1 MKILILTC
9 ATGEGHNSA
18 GKAIMEQAQKH
29 GDACEMVNAFQFLPK
44 GEAKIVTKSHSFIA
58 ANIPK
63 IFGAG
68 SKAAESVSQR
78 VIYTLCAQGA
88 SKIYKFLQLG
98 GYDIIICV
106 HAISALMITHAKKKF
121 RIPQPVCFVA
131 TDYSVVPGVSEMNM
145 DAYFIPVGFK
155 DKFVSFGVPE
165 RLICETGIPVGERFY
180 IKREKYEAREALGLP
195 DDKRIAMLMCGSL
208 GCRSMIS
215 IARRFSEISSDDQ
228 MLVIICGNN
237 KRVKNRLEEENLRN
251 TMVIGY
257 TTEVDMYMD
266 AVDLLI
272 SKAGGLTST
281 EALSKRL
288 PTLCVNIIPYLE
300 SQNQDYMVD
309 RGFAF
314 GVDKADKAA
323 AAACELLGNDEKLS
337 EIRLNIE
344 SGFIENSAAYLY
356 RCLSALLKPVSE
368 NLR

>member
-9 ATGEGHNSA
+9 STGEGHNSA
-18 GKAIMEQAQKH
+18 GKAILEQAEKH
-29 GDACEMVNAFQFLPK
+29 GDSCEMVNAFQFLPK
-44 GEAKIVTKSHSFIA
+44 GEAKIVTKGHSFIA

-63 IFGAG
+63 VFGAG
-68 SKAAESVSQR
+68 YKAAENVSQK

-88 SKIYKFLQLG
+88 GRIYRFLQQG

-106 HAISALMITHAKKKF
+106 HVISALMITHAKKKF

-131 TDYSVVPGVSEMNM
+131 TDYSVVPGIKETNM

-155 DKFVSFGVPE
+155 DRFASAGIPE

-180 IKREKYEAREALGLP
+180 IKRDKNEARRSLGLP
-195 DDKRIAMLMCGSL
+195 EDKKIAMLMCGSM
-208 GCRSMIS
+208 GCRLMVS
-215 IARRFSEISSDDQ
+215 IARLFSEISGPDQ

-237 KRVKNRLEEENLRN
+237 KRVKNRLQEENLKN
-251 TMVIGY
+251 TLVVGFS
-257 TTEVDMYMD
+257 TKVDMYMD

-288 PTLCVNIIPYLE
+288 PTLCVNIIPNLE

-309 RGFAF
+309 RGFAL
-314 GVDKADKAA
+314 GVDKADEAA
-323 AAACELLGNDEKLS
+323 AAACELLGNDEKLA
-337 EIRLNIE
+337 EIRHNIE
-344 SGFIENSAAYLY
+344 TGFIEDSAAYLY
-356 RCLSALLKPVSE
+356 RCLPALLKPVNE